1 MNNLIIIVIF
11 IFSFSI
17 NAQDYSLNANGPFKE
32 VAKHL
37 YSENHFFRNY
47 IINGTFEDN
56 LGNYGSTE
64 IVVVAEYKI
73 KKVINLQ
80 WSAEITYQNN
90 KKLFMQGL
98 RERGV
103 DEGGV
108 GKAIFLTADK
118 PLSILNGNKCK
129 YAINFFN
136 DRIFSKFRCDIS
148 YEAIKVLENLNK

>member
-17 NAQDYSLNANGPFKE
+17 NAQDYSLNANGPYKE
-32 VAKHL
+32 VAKHI

-64 IVVVAEYKI
+64 IVVI
-73 KKVINLQ
+73 
-80 WSAEITYQNN
+80 AEITYQNN

-148 YEAIKVLENLNK
+148 NEAIKVLENLNK